1 LAYAD
6 DVNVVGENIDAIQK
20 NTNTLLD
27 ANKEV
32 GLEMIPEK
40 MRYMLVISSEG
51 WSKA

>member
-1 LAYAD
+1 MPYR
-6 DVNVVGENIDAIQK
+6 K
-20 NTNTLLD
+20 TNTLLD

-40 MRYMLVISSEG
+40 MKCMLVISSEG